1 MTDQMNIDVNTFRTA
16 VHVTSAIAHEL
27 KLPLSGTRC
36 DGGVLGFGKLSDSL
50 SKVAYNIDG
59 NVIYYYPENLTSG
72 QRHLLQGIATEHDIN
87 MDELYLELDEEI
99 TEEA

>member
-16 VHVTSAIAHEL
+16 VHVTSAIANEL

-36 DGGVLGFGKLSDSL
+36 DGGVLGFGNLSDSL
-50 SKVAYNIDG
+50 SKITYSIQG
-59 NVIYYYPENLTSG
+59 NMIYYYPENLTSD
-72 QRHLLQGIATEHDIN
+72 QRHMLHGIATEHGIG
-87 MDELYLELDEEI
+87 MEELYLEIDEEI